1 MKRSAQIKGFILILV
16 GLFALTGCASNGND
30 KVAVQTNEANNQNN
44 KEVSIYLVRH
54 GKTFFNTTDQV
65 QGWSDTPLT
74 DVGISGAQNLA
85 EGLKDIP
92 FATAYSSDLG
102 RARSTAN
109 YVLEKGNRD
118 GITLKELSGIR
129 EWFYGGYEGK
139 TNEEMWKPIFE
150 SQGLTFDKEWS
161 QYGQIMEKLN
171 DEDISNMI
179 AKNDPTKTAESY
191 SQIVQ
196 RTKAAMQQ
204 IVDET
209 KQAGGGN
216 ALVVSHGSEIA
227 TILELLVPGQY
238 KGENIGNCTVTII
251 KEFEGK
257 YSLVNIG
264 DKSFLEKGVSVKKK

>member
-1 MKRSAQIKGFILILV
+1 MIRNVINRGFILILA
-16 GLFALTGCASNGND
+16 GLFVLTGCSVNDKEKAVAQTDKAINQSNGD
-30 KVAVQTNEANNQNN
+30 VF
-44 KEVSIYLVRH
+44 IYLIRH

-74 DVGISGAQNLA
+74 DAGVAGAQQLA
-85 EGLKDIP
+85 QGLKDVP

-109 YVLEKGNRD
+109 YILEKGNRE
-118 GITLKELSGIR
+118 GLTLKELTGIR

-150 SQGLTFDKEWS
+150 SQGLTFDNEWS
-161 QYGQIMEKLN
+161 QYGQLIEKLS
-171 DEDISNMI
+171 DEDISNLI
-179 AKNDPTKTAESY
+179 AKNDPSKTAESY
-191 SQIVQ
+191 SQIVE
-196 RTKAAMQQ
+196 RTKAALQQ

-209 KQAGGGN
+209 TQAGGGN

-238 KGENIGNCTVTII
+238 KGEDIGNCTVTIV
-251 KEFEGK
+251 KESEGK
-257 YSLVNIG
+257 YSLVSVG
-264 DKSFLEKGVSVKKK
+264 DKSFLEKGASIKDS